1 MFTEQEMQIANAT
14 SRSRGA
20 VGMNAIVPRHVRGYL
35 NNYCQKEKTM
45 ILDFGAGKEAI
56 HAQALLHEGWMV
68 TAYEFGKNVDPR
80 YHNEL
85 ALMQEYDIVYASNV
99 LNVQVNFAMARKT
112 IDLIHSVLKED
123 GIFFAN
129 YPASPRKS
137 DITTGEM
144 VQLLSEKFSR
154 IVRIDGSR
162 HAPLWTCYK

>member
-20 VGMNAIVPRHVRGYL
+20 VGTNAIVPRHVRGYL
-35 NNYCQKEKTM
+35 QDHCQKEKTM

-56 HAQALLHEGWMV
+56 HAQALLREGWMV

-99 LNVQVNFAMARKT
+99 LNVQVSFAMARKT

-129 YPASPRKS
+129 YPTSPRKGG
-137 DITTGEM
+137 ITTGDM

-162 HAPLWTCYK
+162 HAPLWVCYK